1 MRRLDGIGRRKK
13 QRIWNE
19 NCNFVCYDIDCF
31 FSNMSPSLELR
42 NDNVNRFRTGLS
54 LFLCLTARIFKD

>member
-1 MRRLDGIGRRKK
+1 MRIAIL
-13 QRIWNE
+13 
-19 NCNFVCYDIDCF
+19 FVMILIDCF

-42 NDNVNRFRTGLS
+42 SDNVNRFRTGLS